1 LITGS
6 SLARSTRAAFIASLS
21 VRSSARSKPFW
32 CVPPCGVAT
41 TLQNDETRVS

>member
-1 LITGS
+1 LVGTS
-6 SLARSTRAAFIASLS
+6 SLARSTRAAFMASVT

-41 TLQNDETRVS
+41 TLQNDWTVVS